1 MAKARPI
8 LKAKVIRGKGACTVV
23 LRVGRKTVALRFTDA
38 ASAAWVCKR
47 LGVQRG

>member
-1 MAKARPI
+1 MKTTPIFKA
-8 LKAKVIRGKGACTVV
+8 LVKRGKGACTLV

-47 LGVQRG
+47 LGVRS